1 MVENLTNFPLSH
13 GTTLKLFS
21 VSCRFQGPFAKDIWS
36 GPDDAFYI
44 LDRDAERVIQVR
56 SGESEVEPSQKSNP
70 GDLSTCKRPQKKLE
84 SHNNTTNI
92 FEACENA
99 FRVAR
104 LRASIHNTQVVSKG
118 TIRLERPCGVAVE
131 GPDRAVYVLDREGSR
146 VVRYVRGRSMQVAG
160 GTEPGSGAGQL
171 NAGPT
176 GRIYVAQI

>member
-1 MVENLTNFPLSH
+1 MQTPP
-13 GTTLKLFS
+13 K
-21 VSCRFQGPFAKDIWS
+21 K
-36 GPDDAFYI
+36 
-44 LDRDAERVIQVR
+44 IQ
-56 SGESEVEPSQKSNP
+56 
-70 GDLSTCKRPQKKLE
+70 LE

-176 GRIYVAQI
+176 GVAACCCFAPCMSSAGNL